1 MGLFKSKLERRIEWN
16 LQLQKTLGM
25 FTTQIRKL
33 RKQEE
38 GYIKSA
44 REAARLGAE
53 QQLGLAKKALKTTLA
68 QRRRLEQQMLT
79 LRIAAQMK
87 EQAEAHAQ
95 FAKGLTAV
103 SKAIASAFGST
114 DLTRAQK
121 EFELAMARAQNMEQ
135 RVDLFL
141 SSSSETMLG
150 EAADPELA
158 VNDDEIDRLVADE
171 AAAAE
176 ADGAR
181 GTGADAEID
190 AGLEAIQKELG
201 KEQ

>member
-1 MGLFKSKLERRIEWN
+1 MGLFKSKMERQIEWN

-25 FTTQIRKL
+25 FTNQIKKL
-33 RKQEE
+33 RKQED

-44 REAARLGAE
+44 REAARLGAD
-53 QQLGLAKKALKTTLA
+53 QQLALAKKALKTTLA

-103 SKAIASAFGST
+103 SKSIASAFGST
-114 DLTRAQK
+114 DLTKAQK

-158 VNDDEIDRLVADE
+158 VNDEEIDRLVADE
-171 AAAAE
+171 AATAE
-176 ADGAR
+176 SE
-181 GTGADAEID
+181 GADADIE
-190 AGLEAIQKELG
+190 AGLEAIEKELG
-201 KEQ
+201 KDHG